1 MIDANDALDASF
13 VRCFVFTSTPQ
24 NPIHA
29 HPRPNPTAKIL
40 NLLHLRHLNL
50 AVPFSL
56 SDLDLPMALRKG
68 NRRCTHHP
76 ISKVLSYC
84 TLSPYYRALV
94 FAISNRKGDIL
105 LRAYL
110 TWLATEPV
118 PAQSV
123 FSKPSLVP
131 CTCNPEQQK
140 CFSLNLTFTLPACR
154 TKRKNVS
161 LSIPP
166 AWLCLV
172 RCDFERQRQF

>member
-1 MIDANDALDASF
+1 
-13 VRCFVFTSTPQ
+13 
-24 NPIHA
+24 
-29 HPRPNPTAKIL
+29 
-40 NLLHLRHLNL
+40 
-50 AVPFSL
+50 
-56 SDLDLPMALRKG
+56 MALRKG
-68 NRRCTHHP
+68 NRWCTHHP
-76 ISKVLSYC
+76 ISQVLSYC

-105 LRAYL
+105 LRVYL

-154 TKRKNVS
+154 QSSIISKKECFTFYTAGTPLSCSLRFWTSKAAQTRPRASAWPEKRPLLRRS
-161 LSIPP
+161 FL
-166 AWLCLV
+166 LV
-172 RCDFERQRQF
+172 EPDLRPHWI